1 MEDYKKTHEWWVNV
15 PRQVAP
21 KHQQSLSV
29 PAMTASTNLTPKVV
43 VEQNKHEKTSYISG
57 IMIKKAM
64 KVVSFPKAWLKTKN
78 RQLSLSCA
86 WDGHCLP
93 SVSPRLSETYCF
105 RKNRGFNAKGEP
117 SEKNYKSN
125 WCCAVERLEGFINMS
140 TGMICIYFYVFA
152 AKIGWAYGCWPKETK
167 HHQGWSR
174 RKQRAESQCT
184 CFQMIGSCLFLP
196 RSLGR
201 WSNLT
206 KATAVFNCIETTY
219 INVWIHG
226 IPLQHLPFQF
236 RLPVASEQFFKRIP
250 FRLPVLLIST
260 EFLWYGYYLLTFLLK
275 GHVKK
280 HRVSRDCG
288 ETTQESPLLRFGELR
303 GLLRTMTGTLSTLDI
318 SNLGSSDERIAAR
331 RTRAEAKLKQ
341 DKERGLWSFFLLL
354 LHGKLIFEERD
365 TIDIFIIYNIYIYI
379 DSDVCVCQF
388 SIGPLECS
396 DW

>member
-1 MEDYKKTHEWWVNV
+1 MLHKGHIFFVADRWIAWRVLRHIVAITICFIPMNIHMHWNARMMEDYKKTHEWWVNV

-219 INVWIHG
+219 IINESMAYRYSTFPFSFG
-226 IPLQHLPFQF
+226 SLLPQNN
-236 RLPVASEQFFKRIP
+236 LSKE
-250 FRLPVLLIST
+250 
-260 EFLWYGYYLLTFLLK
+260 YLF
-275 GHVKK
+275 
-280 HRVSRDCG
+280 
-288 ETTQESPLLRFGELR
+288 
-303 GLLRTMTGTLSTLDI
+303 
-318 SNLGSSDERIAAR
+318 
-331 RTRAEAKLKQ
+331 
-341 DKERGLWSFFLLL
+341 
-354 LHGKLIFEERD
+354 
-365 TIDIFIIYNIYIYI
+365 
-379 DSDVCVCQF
+379 VCQF
-388 SIGPLECS
+388 CWFQRSSLGMAGICWPFCSKGIKKTPCLLRLRRDHPRISVAPLWRVAGSSSHDDRHAEHLRYIQLG
-396 DW
+396 